1 MIQENKQKNHKTLKV
16 ENLQEVRFNDFHFH
30 VEEWAKSPAD
40 IAVIRHHTVHSLV
53 WKLRHNKD
61 E

>member
-1 MIQENKQKNHKTLKV
+1 MIQENKQKSHKTLRV

-30 VEEWAKSPAD
+30 VEEQTKSS
-40 IAVIRHHTVHSLV
+40 AVIRRHTVRSLA

-61 E
+61 K